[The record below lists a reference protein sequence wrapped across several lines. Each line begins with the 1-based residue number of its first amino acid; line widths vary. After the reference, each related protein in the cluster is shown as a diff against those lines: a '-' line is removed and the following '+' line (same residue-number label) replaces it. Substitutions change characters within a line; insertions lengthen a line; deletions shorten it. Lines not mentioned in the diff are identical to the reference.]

1 MALFY
6 SEVSLLEDAEAV
18 YEALTVQSPEDAGE
32 LMRWSGIDGE
42 RLQMAIAWLELCGRV
57 ERRFNLEEVPTSSF
71 SCVRVTEP
79 A

>member
-1 MALFY
+1 VALIY

-32 LMRWSGIDGE
+32 LMRSSGIDGE
-42 RLQMAIAWLELCGRV
+42 RLQMAIAWLELRGRV

-71 SCVRVTEP
+71 SCVRVTEQ

>member
-18 YEALTVQSPEDAGE
+18 YEALTVQSPEVAGE
-32 LMRWSGIDGE
+32 LVRSSGIDRE
-42 RLQMAIAWLELCGRV
+42 RLQMAIA
-57 ERRFNLEEVPTSSF
+57 
-71 SCVRVTEP
+71 VTEP